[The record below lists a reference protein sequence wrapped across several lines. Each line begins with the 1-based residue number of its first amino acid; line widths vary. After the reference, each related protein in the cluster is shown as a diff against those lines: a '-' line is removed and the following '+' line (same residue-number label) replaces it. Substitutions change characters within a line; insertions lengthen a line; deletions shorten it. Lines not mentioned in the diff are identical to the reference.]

1 MNLPG
6 LLIPPNVPRANAA
19 VLEVMLGGGWWTLKE
34 ISERTGLSEN
44 TVSTRI
50 SENGRPKSRGGFG
63 FPYLK
68 RRKVAHVREY
78 RLDFAAF

>member
-1 MNLPG
+1 MTPLTA

-19 VLEVMLGGGWWTLKE
+19 VLEVMLSGGWWTLKE
-34 ISERTGLSEN
+34 LSERTGLSEN
-44 TVSTRI
+44 TISTRI
-50 SENGRPKSRGGFG
+50 SENKRRFG

-78 RLDFAAF
+78 RLDFPAF